1 MFFDAHVRAGRR
13 ADEMRGLQRVCARC
27 LSARPYS
34 GPRVKS
40 LPPILLM
47 QEKRRE
53 RIGKLEIMGN
63 DNAERERARQHEED
77 RRFLAGW
84 GGGVG
89 FSLQLASAGRRNGVS
104 PPPQS

>member
-1 MFFDAHVRAGRR
+1 MS
-13 ADEMRGLQRVCARC
+13 DENKM
-27 LSARPYS
+27 SAAE
-34 GPRVKS
+34 
-40 LPPILLM
+40 I
-47 QEKRRE
+47 EKAVSQVTSVSRTFKAVIAVSEALE

-104 PPPQS
+104 PPPQR